1 MKPTI
6 AGTYSIGQRMNA
18 SFPTHLHSTLQRALL
33 SLAAGSL
40 AVISLAGSVW
50 AAPTT
55 AAQGAPLL
63 NLRAVEDSLKA
74 DYLQRQWQRLS
85 RRADRDSLIAAE
97 LIGWQLT
104 PAYARTA
111 GQTTLQR
118 HLLGDFG
125 NDPLALFVLAL
136 GCQAQR
142 PTCSSHEYYDSLVRA
157 APDNAVHWLMLPD
170 ASPPTTEQL
179 HPAAS
184 ASVADS
190 HLPELM
196 RILRAALEGGPM
208 LSASANVNAETLA
221 LRMRRDSVDAIP
233 LPVLAGIGPV
243 CMAPSEE
250 HRADCIELGR
260 KLLSDQS
267 GAILP
272 RMVGSAMVRRL
283 LKGTPE
289 AAAAT
294 ERRREYVWL
303 SETLPDDARSDES
316 VQRDVA
322 SLGEWEAWLRLADR
336 VGAPRTPPAGWVP
349 ADPRLMQLWEDR
361 KPPAAK

>member
-1 MKPTI
+1 MK
-6 AGTYSIGQRMNA
+6 A
-18 SFPTHLHSTLQRALL
+18 SFPTHVHSTFQRTLV

-40 AVISLAGSVW
+40 ALVSLPGSAW

-55 AAQGAPLL
+55 AAQSASLS
-63 NLRAVEDSLKA
+63 NSQAVDDSQKA
-74 DYLQRQWQRLS
+74 DYLQWQWQRLS
-85 RRADRDSLIAAE
+85 KRADRDSLIAAE
-97 LIGWQLT
+97 LIGWQMT
-104 PAYARTA
+104 PASVHAA
-111 GQTTLQR
+111 GQATLQGQ
-118 HLLGDFG
+118 LLSNFG
-125 NDPLALFVLAL
+125 NDPLALFVLSL
-136 GCQAQR
+136 GCQNRR
-142 PTCSSHEYYDSLVRA
+142 PACSSREYYDSLVRV

-170 ASPPTTEQL
+170 ASPPTTDQL
-179 HPAAS
+179 HSAAS

-208 LSASANVNAETLA
+208 LTAPADVSDDTLA
-221 LRMRRDSVDAIP
+221 LRLRHDSVDAIP

-243 CMAPSEE
+243 CMAPSEG

-260 KLLSDQS
+260 KLLTDQS

-289 AAAAT
+289 ASAAT

-303 SETLPDDARSDES
+303 SEKLPDDARSGES
-316 VQRDVA
+316 MQRDVA

-336 VGAPRTPPAGWVP
+336 VGSPRNPPAGWVP

-361 KPPAAK
+361 APAAK

>member
-1 MKPTI
+1 MNT
-6 AGTYSIGQRMNA
+6 SI
-18 SFPTHLHSTLQRALL
+18 PTHVHSTIQRALL

-40 AVISLAGSVW
+40 AVISLVGSAW

-55 AAQGAPLL
+55 AAQAAPLS
-63 NLRAVEDSLKA
+63 NLRAVEDSQKA

-85 RRADRDSLIAAE
+85 KRTERDSLIAAE
-97 LIGWQLT
+97 LIGWQMA
-104 PAYARTA
+104 PASGHTA
-111 GQTTLQR
+111 DQATLRR
-118 HLLGDFG
+118 HLFDDFG

-142 PTCSSHEYYDSLVRA
+142 PTCSRHEYYDLLVRV

-170 ASPPTTEQL
+170 ASPPITEQL
-179 HPAAS
+179 HSAAS

-221 LRMRRDSVDAIP
+221 LRMRGDSVDAIP
-233 LPVLAGIGPV
+233 LPVLAGVGPV

-250 HRADCIELGR
+250 HRVDCIELGR
-260 KLLSDQS
+260 KLLTDQS

-303 SETLPDDARSDES
+303 SEKLPDDARSDES

-336 VGAPRTPPAGWVP
+336 VGSPRNPPAGWVP

-361 KPPAAK
+361 TPAAK

>member
-1 MKPTI
+1 
-6 AGTYSIGQRMNA
+6 MNA
-18 SFPTHLHSTLQRALL
+18 SFPPHVHSTIQRALV

-40 AVISLAGSVW
+40 AMISLLGSAW

-55 AAQGAPLL
+55 AAQGASRL
-63 NLRAVEDSLKA
+63 NLQTVEDGQKA
-74 DYLQRQWQRLS
+74 DYLRRQWQRLS
-85 RRADRDSLIAAE
+85 KRTDRDSLIAAE
-97 LIGWQLT
+97 LIAWQIA
-104 PAYARTA
+104 PAPGYAA
-111 GQTTLQR
+111 GQATLR
-118 HLLGDFG
+118 RNLLGDFG
-125 NDPLALFVLAL
+125 RDPLALFVLAL

-142 PTCSSHEYYDSLVRA
+142 PSCSSHEYYDSLVRV

-179 HPAAS
+179 HSAAS

-196 RILRAALEGGPM
+196 RILRAALEFGPM
-208 LSASANVNAETLA
+208 PTASSGANAQIVAQR
-221 LRMRRDSVDAIP
+221 LRLDSVHAIP
-233 LPVLAGIGPV
+233 LPVFAGIGPV
-243 CMAPSEE
+243 CRAPAEE

-267 GAILP
+267 GAIVP
-272 RMVGSAMVRRL
+272 RMVGSAMIRRL
-283 LKGTPE
+283 LKGTLE

-303 SETLPDDARSDES
+303 SEKLPDGARSDEPM
-316 VQRDVA
+316 QRDVA

-336 VGAPRTPPAGWVP
+336 VGSPRNPPAGWKP

-361 KPPAAK
+361 KPVAK